1 MYIPIPENINKKMIT
16 VNYNIDSLLVQVK
29 GQEPIING
37 KFYEKINVDESVWT
51 IEDGELDGKKSR
63 YIHIVRLPRNI
74 GDWKVEEP
82 EQLVEHSDQRWPRNQ
97 HAEDQPG
104 ALEVGGPIGRDQVD
118 GGENDVR
125 HASEAN
131 GAAEQR
137 WTSEAGKAKGVHE
150 GTPRDGLL
158 EVQI

>member
-51 IEDGELDGKKSR
+51 IEEGELDGKKSR

-82 EQLVEHSDQRWPRNQ
+82 EQLVEHSDQR
-97 HAEDQPG
+97 
-104 ALEVGGPIGRDQVD
+104 
-118 GGENDVR
+118 
-125 HASEAN
+125 
-131 GAAEQR
+131 
-137 WTSEAGKAKGVHE
+137 
-150 GTPRDGLL
+150 
-158 EVQI
+158 